1 MMNRTRHGFVA
12 FCILISSFGV
22 QAQVETDSLLTAL
35 NDSTHVKFQTHFYDA
50 MKHKALGNY
59 SKAIDELLMC
69 EKLNS
74 IESVVFHELGIN
86 YFKLKQFERAEFN
99 LQKAIELNADNFWY
113 KESLY
118 HLYIEQN
125 RFEEAT
131 LALQPMLT
139 RHPDYKQDLVN
150 LYFEVG
156 RYQEALNVLD
166 ELDYNFGINAARDS
180 IRKDIYDR
188 SGLEAQRIAHLK
200 TRLQE
205 TPEDPSNFLNLIYA
219 YSELNKKKEAFETA
233 QEFLKQH
240 PKSHFVHVALYK
252 FYLDAKE
259 YDKAIASMKIVA
271 TSTVVLPSF
280 KVKVLNDFMSFI
292 EKHPEYKSV
301 LLEVTNSVTENS
313 ASRSDLE
320 WADYYYNQKNYLKA
334 ISSYIKALEF
344 DPNNFTIIK
353 NLALL
358 YLETNQFETAVLF
371 TNDQLEMYPSQPL
384 LYLVN
389 GMANKALNNL
399 DMAVESLSMGLDYI
413 YDNNEIQYDFYKQLS
428 ATYELQGNIEAS
440 EAFTKKAMA
449 LKNNP

>member
-440 EAFTKKAMA
+440 EALTKKAMA

>member
-259 YDKAIASMKIVA
+259 HDKAIASMKIVA

-344 DPNNFTIIK
+344 APNNFTIIK

>member
-1 MMNRTRHGFVA
+1 MMNRTRHGFVVLWT
-12 FCILISSFGV
+12 LISLFGV
-22 QAQVETDSLLTAL
+22 QAQVETDSLLTVL

-50 MKHKALGNY
+50 MKHKALENH
-59 SKAIDELLMC
+59 SKAIDALELC
-69 EKLNS
+69 KSLNPT
-74 IESVVFHELGIN
+74 EPVVFHELGIN
-86 YFKLKQFERAEFN
+86 YFKLKEYNSAEDNF
-99 LQKAIELNADNFWY
+99 QKAIALDADNFWY

-118 HLYIEQN
+118 HLYIDQN
-125 RFEEAT
+125 RFEEAI
-131 LALQPMLT
+131 LALQPMLP

-188 SGLEAQRIAHLK
+188 SGLEAKRIAHLQK
-200 TRLQE
+200 RLQE

-240 PKSHFVHVALYK
+240 PKSHLVHVALYK
-252 FYLDAKE
+252 FYLDAKQ
-259 YDKAIASMKIVA
+259 YDKAIASMKIVT
-271 TSTVVLPSF
+271 TSTVVVPSL

-301 LLEVTNSVTENS
+301 LLDLTNSVTENS
-313 ASRSDLE
+313 PSRSDLE
-320 WADYYYNQKNYLKA
+320 WADYYYNQKNYLRA

-389 GMANKALNNL
+389 GTANMQL
-399 DMAVESLSMGLDYI
+399 DHIDAAIESLITGLDYI
-413 YDNNEIQYDFYKQLS
+413 YDNKKIQYDFYKQLS

-440 EAFTKKAMA
+440 NAFTKKAMA

>member
-1 MMNRTRHGFVA
+1 MIKTRHSFVI
-12 FCILISSFGV
+12 FCVLISVFWGHT
-22 QAQVETDSLLTAL
+22 QNETDSLLV
-35 NDSTHVKFQTHFYDA
+35 DSKESTHVKFQNHFYE
-50 MKHKALGNY
+50 ALRQKTLENY
-59 SKAIDELLMC
+59 SKSIEELLDC
-69 EKLNS
+69 KSLDAT
-74 IESVVFHELGIN
+74 ESVVFHELGTN
-86 YFKLKQFERAEFN
+86 YFKLKQYDNAEYNF
-99 LQKAIELNADNFWY
+99 QKAIAIDGDNFWY

-118 HLYIEQN
+118 HLYVDQN
-125 RFEEAT
+125 RFADAI
-131 LALQPMLT
+131 LAIAPLLS

-150 LYFEVG
+150 LYLEAG
-156 RYQEALNVLD
+156 RYLDALNVLD
-166 ELDYNFGINAARDS
+166 ELDHNFGINAVRDS

-188 SGLEAQRIAHLK
+188 SGLEAKRIAHLK
-200 TRLQE
+200 HRLDAS
-205 TPEDPSNFLNLIYA
+205 PEEPANFLNLIYA
-219 YSELNKKKEAFETA
+219 YSELNQKKEAFETA

-240 PKSHFVHVALYK
+240 PKSHLVHVALYK

-271 TSTVVLPSF
+271 TSSVVLPSF

-313 ASRSDLE
+313 PSRSDLE
-320 WADYYYNQKNYLKA
+320 WADYYYNQKDYLRA

-389 GMANKALNNL
+389 GTANRQLDHL
-399 DMAVESLSMGLDYI
+399 DMAIESLTTGLDYI
-413 YDNNEIQYDFYKQLS
+413 VDNKKLQLDFYKQLS
-428 ATYELQGNIEAS
+428 TTYELQGNIEAS
-440 EAFTKKAMA
+440 NAFTKKAMA

>member
-320 WADYYYNQKNYLKA
+320 WADYYYNQKDYLRA

-389 GMANKALNNL
+389 GTANMQL
-399 DMAVESLSMGLDYI
+399 DYIDAAIESLTTGLDYI
-413 YDNNEIQYDFYKQLS
+413 VDNKKLQLDFYKQLS
-428 ATYELQGNIEAS
+428 TTYELQGNIEAS
-440 EAFTKKAMA
+440 NAFTKKAMA

>member
-22 QAQVETDSLLTAL
+22 QAQVETDSLLTVL

-50 MKHKALGNY
+50 MKHKALENH
-59 SKAIDELLMC
+59 SKAIDALELC
-69 EKLNS
+69 KFLNPT
-74 IESVVFHELGIN
+74 EPVVFHELGIN
-86 YFKLKQFERAEFN
+86 YFKLKEYNSAEVNF
-99 LQKAIELNADNFWY
+99 QKAIALEADNFWY

-125 RFEEAT
+125 RFEEAI
-131 LALQPMLT
+131 LALQPMLPH
-139 RHPDYKQDLVN
+139 HPDYKQDLVN

-156 RYQEALNVLD
+156 RYEEALNVLD
-166 ELDYNFGINAARDS
+166 ALDHNFGINASRDS
-180 IRKDIYDR
+180 IRKNIYDR
-188 SGLEAQRIAHLK
+188 SGLEAKRIAHFQK
-200 TRLQE
+200 RLQE
-205 TPEDPSNFLNLIYA
+205 TPEDPSNFSNLIYA

-240 PKSHFVHVALYK
+240 PKSHLVHVALYK
-252 FYLDAKE
+252 FYLDAKQ
-259 YDKAIASMKIVA
+259 YDKAIASMKIVT
-271 TSTVVLPSF
+271 TSTVVVPSL
-280 KVKVLNDFMSFI
+280 KVKVLNDFMRFV
-292 EKHPEYKSV
+292 EQFPEYKSV
-301 LLEVTNSVTENS
+301 LLDVTNSVSEYS
-313 ASRSDLE
+313 PSRSDLE

-371 TNDQLEMYPSQPL
+371 TNNQMELYPSQPL

-389 GMANKALNNL
+389 GTANRQL
-399 DMAVESLSMGLDYI
+399 DHLDVAIESLTTGLDYI
-413 YDNNEIQYDFYKQLS
+413 VDNKKLQLDFYKQLS
-428 ATYELQGNIEAS
+428 TAFELQGNIEAS